1 MTAPGRD
8 LTTDL
13 GLVAA
18 QTERLLDTA
27 RGLADA
33 DAPSLCEGWSRGHVL
48 SHIARNAEAIG
59 RLAGWAVSGTPAA
72 MYPGGAAA
80 RDADIEAGA
89 GRLVEAL
96 VEDVAVT
103 AQELAPRLEGLRGAW
118 ATPQVEMRGGLM
130 VSPGV
135 LPFLRLREV
144 VFHHVDLDAGFGFAD
159 VTADLL
165 RLFVD
170 DAVGRLRGD
179 EDALAVELR
188 ADEGDVW
195 TLGRPTAYAH
205 GSLADLLL
213 WLARREPRGLRVEG
227 ELPELPRGA

>member
-1 MTAPGRD
+1 MTAPGQD

-13 GLVAA
+13 DLVAA

-72 MYPGGAAA
+72 MYPGGAAG
-80 RDADIEAGA
+80 RDADIQAGA
-89 GRLVEAL
+89 GRPLEDLVD
-96 VEDVAVT
+96 DVATT
-103 AQELAPRLEGLRGAW
+103 AQDLAPRLDGLRGAW
-118 ATPQVEMRGGLM
+118 AAQQVEMRGGLM

-144 VFHHVDLDAGFGFAD
+144 VFHHVDLDAGFGFSD
-159 VTADLL
+159 VQADLA
-165 RLFVD
+165 RRFVD
-170 DAVGRLRGD
+170 DAVARLRGD
-179 EDALAVELR
+179 EDDLAVELR

-205 GSLADLLL
+205 GSLGDLLL
-213 WLARREPRGLRVEG
+213 WLARRDPRGLRVEG
-227 ELPELPRGA
+227 ELPGLPRGA

>member
-1 MTAPGRD
+1 MTNPGRD
-8 LTTDL
+8 LTRDL
-13 GLVAA
+13 AHVAA
-18 QTERLLDTA
+18 QTELLLDTA
-27 RGLADA
+27 RGLTDP

-48 SHIARNAEAIG
+48 SHVARNAEAIG

-72 MYPGGAAA
+72 MYPGGAAG

-89 GRLVEAL
+89 GRPVEVLVD
-96 VEDVAVT
+96 DVATT
-103 AQELAPRLEGLRGAW
+103 AQDLAPRLDGLRGAW
-118 ATPQVEMRGGLM
+118 AAEQVEMRGGLM
-130 VSPGV
+130 VSPAA

-144 VFHHVDLDAGFGFAD
+144 VFHHVDLDAGFGFED
-159 VTADLL
+159 VPADLL

-170 DAVGRLRGD
+170 DAVSRLEGHAD
-179 EDALAVELR
+179 DLAVELR

-195 TLGRPTAYAH
+195 TLGRPTAYAQ

-227 ELPELPRGA
+227 ELPGLPRGA